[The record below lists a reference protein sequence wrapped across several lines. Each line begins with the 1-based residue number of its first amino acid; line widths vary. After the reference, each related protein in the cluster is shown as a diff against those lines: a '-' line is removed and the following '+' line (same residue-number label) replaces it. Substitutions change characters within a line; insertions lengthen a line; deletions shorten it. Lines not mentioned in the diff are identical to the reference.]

1 MQGLTAEGV
10 LAVRHEL
17 TMEQMAGL
25 RQGLEETEHWVLRT
39 GKVFYTTDGAAEI
52 AGLAEDFKK
61 KAAAGTAVVTSGE
74 QDVSGQGPGPQDGGK
89 GKAAAPDA
97 EKNGGEP
104 RKTNLIIVRVFPNP
118 IWVDCRKKEAP
129 ANTLERWR
137 CRVTFNRRMRA
148 GQALD
153 GCLDEGDHFVYPRR
167 IAP

>member
-39 GKVFYTTDGAAEI
+39 GKVFYTTDGSVAI

-61 KAAAGTAVVTSGE
+61 KAAAPAV
-74 QDVSGQGPGPQDGGK
+74 
-89 GKAAAPDA
+89 

-148 GQALD
+148 GQVLD
-153 GCLDEGDHFVYPRR
+153 GCLDEVDHFVYPRR